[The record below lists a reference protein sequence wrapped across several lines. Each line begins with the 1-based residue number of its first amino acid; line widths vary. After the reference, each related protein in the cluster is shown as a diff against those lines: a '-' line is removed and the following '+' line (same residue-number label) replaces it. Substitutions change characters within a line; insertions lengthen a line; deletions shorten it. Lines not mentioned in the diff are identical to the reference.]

1 MDGTG
6 EPRRERPPPDCTGA
20 AVHGAEAP
28 GGSGAAVLVALSR
41 PRGGGD
47 GCRGCSHPGSPCEVR
62 GGERSSTGD
71 DGGSVGVGVLVAC
84 LLFLSPYLSAQ
95 MLLL

>member
-28 GGSGAAVLVALSR
+28 GGSGAAPCSWPCPGRGEGEMGAEAAATWEALVR
-41 PRGGGD
+41 
-47 GCRGCSHPGSPCEVR
+47 
-62 GGERSSTGD
+62 
-71 DGGSVGVGVLVAC
+71 
-84 LLFLSPYLSAQ
+84 
-95 MLLL
+95 